1 MSYAVKKALA
11 SYGQNSVDM
20 AVASASPL
28 KLVVMLYEGAI
39 KAVGLAKHHM
49 QAGNIADKGQSIS
62 KAIAI
67 IDEGLRQSLDV
78 EKGGELGQNLDA
90 LYEHMIAQLLKAN
103 IENKVDILD
112 HVNQLLIDLKS
123 AWDTIE
129 QNSRGTTI
137 TPPPAPP
144 PAQGDD
150 SAGNRS
156 ALSYGRA

>member
-1 MSYAVKKALA
+1 
-11 SYGQNSVDM
+11 
-20 AVASASPL
+20 
-28 KLVVMLYEGAI
+28 
-39 KAVGLAKHHM
+39 M

-90 LYEHMIAQLLKAN
+90 LYEHMIIQLFQAN
-103 IENKVDILD
+103 IDNKVEPLD
-112 HVNQLLIDLKS
+112 HVSKLLVDLKS

-129 QNSRGTTI
+129 QNSRGATT
-137 TPPPAPP
+137 TPPAAPP
-144 PAQGDD
+144 PAAGGDD
-150 SAGNRS
+150 AANRN

>member
-39 KAVGLAKHHM
+39 KAVGLAKFHM

-78 EKGGELGQNLDA
+78 EKGGELGKNLDA
-90 LYEHMIAQLLKAN
+90 LYEHMVAQLFKAN
-103 IENKVDILD
+103 IENNADMLD
-112 HVNQLLIDLKS
+112 HVSKLLTDLKS

-129 QNSRGTTI
+129 QNSRGTGA
-137 TPPPAPP
+137 TPPPAAPS
-144 PAQGDD
+144 AQDD
-150 SAGNRS
+150 DAANRS

>member
-78 EKGGELGQNLDA
+78 EKGGELGKNLDA
-90 LYEHMIAQLLKAN
+90 LYEHMVAQLFKAN
-103 IENKVDILD
+103 IENNVQILD
-112 HVNQLLIDLKS
+112 HVNKLLIDLKS

-129 QNSRGTTI
+129 QNSRGTTV
-137 TPPPAPP
+137 TPPPPATPAP
-144 PAQGDD
+144 GDD
-150 SAGNRS
+150 AANRS

>member
-1 MSYAVKKALA
+1 MSYAAKKALQ
-11 SYGQNSVDM
+11 SYGQISVDA
-20 AVASASPL
+20 AVSSSSPL

-39 KAVGLAKHHM
+39 KAVLLAKYHM
-49 QAGNIADKGQSIS
+49 QEGHIADKGLSIS

-90 LYEHMIAQLLKAN
+90 LYQHMTEQLLQAN
-103 IENKVDILD
+103 LENRVDMLD
-112 HVNQLLIDLKS
+112 HVAKLLTDLKS

-129 QNSRGTTI
+129 ANSRTVA
-137 TPPPAPP
+137 PVAPP
-144 PAQGDD
+144 VQAD
-150 SAGNRS
+150 AAATAANRD